1 MNNKKYGISDVL
13 AFGDHY
19 RILTYLG
26 CTLSGVSAILALLPF
41 IYIWCIVREIFLV
54 LPDVSAAQNLAHY
67 GWMAVLFALG
77 SIIVYFGALMCTHL
91 AAFRVAK
98 TMRSKAIHHILTLPL
113 GYLSSQGS
121 GKLRRIIDETSG
133 QTETYLAHQLPDMT
147 GAYVTPIAM
156 LVMLFVFDWRLGLI
170 SLAPMLIGFV
180 LMFQMAGPS
189 MKVRMAEYQKALENM
204 NNEAVEYIRGI
215 PVVKTFQQSI
225 YSFKN
230 FHSAIMRY
238 KQWVVSYTIMLR
250 LPMTCFT
257 VCVNGVFAALIISG
271 ILLIATASDYKT
283 FLLNFIFYVLFTP
296 FCTVMMTRI
305 LFSSHNSML
314 ATDAVERVMSIL
326 NEQPLT
332 EPQQPFS
339 PKDSSVTFEHVSFAY
354 KESAQLALKD
364 VSFHVPQG
372 ATFALVGPSGGGKT
386 TAASLIPRFWDVDG
400 GCVKVGGVD
409 VRNIAT
415 SDLMNRVAFVFQD
428 TRLLKKSLLENI
440 RFARPDATR
449 EQVMAAA
456 KAAQCEEIIEK
467 MPNGLDTVVGAKG
480 IYLSGGEAQRIAL
493 ARAILKDAPIIVL
506 DEATAFADP
515 ENEHQIQ
522 LAFKA
527 LTKSKTVIIIAHRL
541 STIRNADHIIV
552 LKEGEIVEQGAH
564 NTLLEQNG
572 LYAKMWSDYQS
583 SITWKVGKE
592 VSFNG

>member
-1 MNNKKYGISDVL
+1 MDSKKYGISDVL
-13 AFGDHY
+13 AFAGNF
-19 RILTYLG
+19 RLLTYLG
-26 CTLSGVSAILALLPF
+26 CVLSGISAVLALLPF
-41 IYIWCIVREIFLV
+41 IFIWCIVREIFIV
-54 LPDVSAAQNLAHY
+54 LPNIAAAQNLAYY
-67 GWMAVLFALG
+67 GWLAVIFALA
-77 SIIVYFGALMCTHL
+77 SILVYFAALMCTHL

-98 TMRSKAIHHILTLPL
+98 TMRSKAMHHIIKLPL
-113 GYLSSQGS
+113 GYLASQGS

-133 QTETYLAHQLPDMT
+133 QTETFLAHQLPDIT
-147 GAYVTPIAM
+147 GAYVTPVAM
-156 LVMLFVFDWRLGLI
+156 LVMLFVFDWRLGLL
-170 SLAPMLIGFV
+170 SLAPILAGFV

-230 FHSAIMRY
+230 FHAAIMQY
-238 KQWVVSYTIMLR
+238 KQWVVSYTISLR

-257 VCVNGVFAALIISG
+257 VCVNSVFAVLLVSG
-271 ILLIATASDYKT
+271 ILLIATAPDYKT
-283 FLLNFIFYVLFTP
+283 FLLNLIFYVLFTP

-314 ATDAVERVMSIL
+314 ATDAVERVMGIL
-326 NEQPLT
+326 NEPLLT
-332 EPQQPFS
+332 EPEQPTS
-339 PKDSSVTFEHVSFAY
+339 PKDASVTFDKVTFTYNGAN
-354 KESAQLALKD
+354 QPALKN

-386 TAASLIPRFWDVDG
+386 TAASLIPRFWDVISG
-400 GCVKVGGVD
+400 SVMVGGVD
-409 VRNIAT
+409 VRQIAT
-415 SDLMNRVAFVFQD
+415 PDLMKRIAFVFQD
-428 TRLLKKSLLENI
+428 THLFKKSLLENI
-440 RFARPDATR
+440 RAARPDATR

-456 KAAQCEEIIEK
+456 KAAQCEEIIAK
-467 MPNGLDTVVGAKG
+467 MPNGLDTVVGTKG

-527 LTKSKTVIIIAHRL
+527 LTKGKTVIMIAHRL
-541 STIRNADHIIV
+541 STIRNADSIIV
-552 LKEGEIVEQGAH
+552 LKEGEIIEQGAH
-564 NTLLEQNG
+564 DALLKQNG
-572 LYAKMWSDYQS
+572 LYATMWADYQS

>member
-1 MNNKKYGISDVL
+1 MDSKKYGISDIL
-13 AFGDHY
+13 AFAGSF

-26 CTLSGVSAILALLPF
+26 CVLSGVSAVLALLPF
-41 IYIWCIVREIFLV
+41 IFIWCIVREIFLV
-54 LPDVSAAQNLAHY
+54 LPDVSAAQNLAY
-67 GWMAVLFALG
+67 FGWLAVLFALI
-77 SIIVYFGALMCTHL
+77 SILVYFAALMCTHL

-98 TMRSKAIHHILTLPL
+98 TMRSKAMRHIVKLPL
-113 GYLSSQGS
+113 GYLASQGS

-133 QTETYLAHQLPDMT
+133 QTETYLAHQLPDIT
-147 GAYVTPIAM
+147 GAYVTPAAM

-170 SLAPMLIGFV
+170 SLAPILVGFV

-230 FHSAIMRY
+230 FHAAIMRY

-257 VCVNGVFAALIISG
+257 VCVNGVFAVLLISG
-271 ILLIATASDYKT
+271 ILLSATAPDYKT

-314 ATDAVERVMSIL
+314 ASDAVERVMGIL
-326 NEQPLT
+326 NEQPLA
-332 EPQQPFS
+332 EPEQPVS
-339 PKDSSVTFEHVSFAY
+339 PKDASVTFEHVTFAY
-354 KESAQLALKD
+354 KGSTQPALKD

-386 TAASLIPRFWDVDG
+386 TAASLIPRFWDADNGRVM
-400 GCVKVGGVD
+400 VGGID
-409 VRNIAT
+409 VRSIAT

-428 TRLLKKSLLENI
+428 TRLFKKSLFENI
-440 RFARPDATR
+440 RAARPDATR
-449 EQVMAAA
+449 QQVMAAA
-456 KAAQCEEIIEK
+456 KAAQCEEIIQK
-467 MPNGLDTVVGAKG
+467 LPNGLDTVVGAKG

-522 LAFKA
+522 LAFRA
-527 LTKSKTVIIIAHRL
+527 LTKGKTVIMIAHRL
-541 STIRNADHIIV
+541 STIRNADNIIV

-564 NTLLEQNG
+564 NTLLEKSG
-572 LYAKMWSDYQS
+572 LYAKMWGDYQS

-592 VSFNG
+592 ASFNG